1 MICNISC
8 MISIIFIIANI
19 YFNYSINKNKV
30 MKQYEDT
37 LNEKQLSIYKKIVQ
51 ERLTI
56 SIYGYI
62 IGLILSL
69 IIIIVNYKYYK
80 INKKII
86 ICLVGSITFI
96 VHYFYY
102 TLTPKSDWMLLH
114 IEKEQNKD
122 WLNMYNTMKTN
133 YHFSFVIGI
142 ISVMLLANSFKC

>member
-62 IGLILSL
+62 IGLILSIIYLL
-69 IIIIVNYKYYK
+69 IP
-80 INKKII
+80 
-86 ICLVGSITFI
+86 LVI
-96 VHYFYY
+96 YF
-102 TLTPKSDWMLLH
+102 
-114 IEKEQNKD
+114 
-122 WLNMYNTMKTN
+122 
-133 YHFSFVIGI
+133 
-142 ISVMLLANSFKC
+142 

>member
-8 MISIIFIIANI
+8 VISIIFIIANL
-19 YFNYSINKNKV
+19 YFNYSVYDNKV
-30 MKQYEDT
+30 MDKYEKT
-37 LNEKQLSIYKKIVQ
+37 LNEKQLIVYKKIVQ

-62 IGLILSL
+62 IGLILSIF
-69 IIIIVNYKYYK
+69 IIIINYKYYK

-102 TLTPKSDWMLLH
+102 TLSPKSDWMLLH

-122 WLNMYNTMKTN
+122 WLNMYNTMKKN
-133 YHFSFVIGI
+133 YHFSFVVGI
-142 ISVMLLANSFKC
+142 ISVMLLANSFRC